1 MKRLNKYLII
11 ILILLTVGCNIKS
24 DKLTTD
30 YYTYI
35 NKQKIDSY
43 ELAED
48 KYTIG
53 TFTEIQDKVN
63 DQVDLVLEELIST
76 NQNPNINIIYNQ
88 IMDTPSRN
96 NSGLSSLNYYL
107 NLIDSSS
114 NINEFINNA
123 IVVENDLF
131 IPIFTV
137 MSVMSDFK
145 DTSQNMIYLSPVTF
159 DFNIS
164 SDYYVN
170 DDYISQRALVKQY
183 GIKLLKQY
191 GYDKTKARIVSK
203 NITEYYTEI
212 AKKSKTTEYFKNIE
226 NMYNIITKDELK
238 KIYSNL
244 DATYFDII
252 PDNVK
257 ISILDEGNYLA
268 INQSLTNENLETLKE
283 SVKLKILQNYCQYL
297 TTDYLEIIGDFKTE
311 QLGITSKTTTEEF
324 AKNTILSLFQYDF
337 DTCYT
342 KKYLS
347 VASKEYI
354 LSMINDILAY
364 YENNINNLEWLSTKT
379 KEKAITKIK
388 NITINIGLNDNY
400 PKYSANYNLSPDK
413 TLIENILIIKKV
425 MSDYEYQ
432 RLQRNE
438 KIPLM
443 DQTTVNAYYNVQ
455 DNSINFPTA
464 TVNFVDLSKNYY
476 ENLGTIGMIIAH
488 EVTHAFDS
496 NGSKFDERGNLVNWW
511 TEEDN
516 KTYQELQDKVI
527 KYYEQYEVIAGN
539 YINGSLTINENIAD
553 LGAIACISGIA
564 KDKKATQT
572 DIKSMY
578 KSFASLWA
586 EKSTTEYQKMLLL
599 IDPHSPAKY
608 RVNATLASTDTFYEV
623 YDISK
628 NNPMYIKET
637 ERLRIW

>member
-1 MKRLNKYLII
+1 MKRLKKYLII
-11 ILILLTVGCNIKS
+11 VLILLTVGCNIKS

-88 IMDTPSRN
+88 IMDTASRN
-96 NSGLSSLNYYL
+96 NNGLSSLNYYL

-203 NITEYYTEI
+203 NITDYYTEI
-212 AKKSKTTEYFKNIE
+212 AKKSKTAEYFKNIE
-226 NMYNIITKDELK
+226 NMYNIITKDDLK

-268 INQSLTNENLETLKE
+268 INESLTNENLETLKE

-297 TTDYLEIIGDFKTE
+297 TDDYLEIISDFKNE
-311 QLGITSKTTTEEF
+311 QLGIAAKTTTEEF

-337 DTCYT
+337 DASYT
-342 KKYLS
+342 KKYFS
-347 VASKEYI
+347 ADSKEYI

-364 YENNINNLEWLSTKT
+364 YEKNINNLEWLSPKT
-379 KEKAITKIK
+379 KEKAINKIK
-388 NITINIGLNDNY
+388 NITINIGLTDNY
-400 PKYSANYNLSPDK
+400 PKYSANYNLSTSK
-413 TLIENILIIKKV
+413 TLIENILTIKKV

-464 TVNFVDLSKNYY
+464 TVNFIDLSKSYY

-539 YINGSLTINENIAD
+539 YINGSLTVNENIAD

-564 KDKKATQT
+564 KDKKATSE

-599 IDPHSPAKY
+599 VDSHSPAKY